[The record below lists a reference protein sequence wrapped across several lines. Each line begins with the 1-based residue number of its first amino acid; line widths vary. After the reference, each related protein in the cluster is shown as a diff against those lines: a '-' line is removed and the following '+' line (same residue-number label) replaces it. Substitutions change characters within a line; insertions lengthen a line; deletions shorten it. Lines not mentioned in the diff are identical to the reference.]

1 MPTCV
6 FNGLDAKEKLTASL
20 HIGQSTGDKPEYLPL
35 ALSECGPRETVP
47 ASTIRVVRSRAAG
60 LQSIV
65 DVVVFSNMV
74 TTMIFGVQSIVDIK
88 CPVAPIP
95 STDGMRTSISQ
106 HDVWP

>member
-1 MPTCV
+1 
-6 FNGLDAKEKLTASL
+6 LDAKEKLSACI